1 MDSKGKVKG
10 KKYGRVT
17 ITAKAKDG
25 SGVKATCKLTVGYGI
40 TYKLNK
46 GKNNSKNPAAY
57 YNEKVKLQN
66 PSRKGYAFKGWYTD
80 KKFKKKITTIKKGTK
95 KNYTLY
101 AKWEKIKVKKTELTS
116 AKNNKSKQIA
126 LKYKKLSGAKG
137 YEISYSTD
145 KKLKKSVTKKTTSK
159 TSYTIKNLKKGK
171 TYYVRVRAYKKDSA
185 GKKVYSGYTKV
196 KKIKVSK

>member
-66 PSRKGYAFKGWYTD
+66 PSRKGYAFKGWYTVVFQI
-80 KKFKKKITTIKKGTK
+80 KRAANLQIILAPYKIDVVLQPHYPETLLHITRTK
-95 KNYTLY
+95 ILPCKL
-101 AKWEKIKVKKTELTS
+101 
-116 AKNNKSKQIA
+116 IA
-126 LKYKKLSGAKG
+126 QEYSVSS
-137 YEISYSTD
+137 YENGSSSSSIWQ
-145 KKLKKSVTKKTTSK
+145 
-159 TSYTIKNLKKGK
+159 
-171 TYYVRVRAYKKDSA
+171 A
-185 GKKVYSGYTKV
+185 
-196 KKIKVSK
+196 

>member
-1 MDSKGKVKG
+1 MGYEFHF
-10 KKYGRVT
+10 YG
-17 ITAKAKDG
+17 
-25 SGVKATCKLTVGYGI
+25 
-40 TYKLNK
+40 N
-46 GKNNSKNPAAY
+46 
-57 YNEKVKLQN
+57 
-66 PSRKGYAFKGWYTD
+66 TD

-101 AKWEKIKVKKTELTS
+101 AKWEKIKVNKTELTS

-126 LKYKKLSGAKG
+126 LKYKKVSGAKG

-145 KKLKKSVTKKTTSK
+145 KKFKKSVTKKTTSK

-185 GKKVYSGYTKV
+185 GKKVYSKYSNV
-196 KKIKVSK
+196 KKLKISK